1 MPPRQLV
8 AIGLAEQPLDERL
21 GGLVMRRPGGLEL
34 WRLVVPGW
42 AGKFEQLELLGFELL
57 GLGLLELEL
66 LELALLELALL
77 ELEQLEFGRLELAQL
92 ELEQLGPVLIELV
105 PLVLALIVLVRG
117 SVRFDMVAAILAIKN
132 FKRSILLL
140 YLNIF
145 CGSIRPSSKSKT
157 LPATYIC

>member
-1 MPPRQLV
+1 MPQPRLV
-8 AIGLAEQPLDERL
+8 AIGLAERPLDERL

-42 AGKFEQLELLGFELL
+42 AGKFERLERLGFELL
-57 GLGLLELEL
+57 GLGLLEL
-66 LELALLELALL
+66 LELVRLALL

-117 SVRFDMVAAILAIKN
+117 SVRFDMVAAILAIKK
-132 FKRSILLL
+132 F
-140 YLNIF
+140 
-145 CGSIRPSSKSKT
+145 
-157 LPATYIC
+157 

>member
-34 WRLVVPGW
+34 WRLVVLGW
-42 AGKFEQLELLGFELL
+42 AGKFEQLERLGFELL
-57 GLGLLELEL
+57 GLGLLEL

-77 ELEQLEFGRLELAQL
+77 ELEQLEFGQLELAQL

-117 SVRFDMVAAILAIKN
+117 SVRFDMVAAILAIKK
-132 FKRSILLL
+132 F
-140 YLNIF
+140 
-145 CGSIRPSSKSKT
+145 
-157 LPATYIC
+157 